1 MWVFEKLGDSLRKR
15 IRGMGVSHGCGSHMC
30 LRSDSSSW
38 SEWDRNPRQ
47 WKPLDPFSK
56 RAWGAAVLMPLHLS
70 MSFCLVHKSHACH
83 GESSKD
89 EHNVWW
95 LKESWNISNKKNSVY
110 EADVVLSNKIERKKV
125 KLMDVVQKLRKD
137 TKMHLLL
144 TPKQNKLQQRLSL
157 VERGKA
163 CLKQLCWLILAQLK
177 YQATFIDY
185 YIN

>member
-1 MWVFEKLGDSLRKR
+1 
-15 IRGMGVSHGCGSHMC
+15 
-30 LRSDSSSW
+30 
-38 SEWDRNPRQ
+38 
-47 WKPLDPFSK
+47 
-56 RAWGAAVLMPLHLS
+56 
-70 MSFCLVHKSHACH
+70 
-83 GESSKD
+83 
-89 EHNVWW
+89 
-95 LKESWNISNKKNSVY
+95 
-110 EADVVLSNKIERKKV
+110 
-125 KLMDVVQKLRKD
+125 MDVVQKLRKD